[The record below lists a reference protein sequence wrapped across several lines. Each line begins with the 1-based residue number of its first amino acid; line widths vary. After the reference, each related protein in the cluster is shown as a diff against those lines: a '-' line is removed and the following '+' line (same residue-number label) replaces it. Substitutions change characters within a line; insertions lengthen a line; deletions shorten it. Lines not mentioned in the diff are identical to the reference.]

1 MENILPLDLHALV
14 PRFAALRLRDAARL
28 GRLITSIEQQGQLT
42 AVVVV
47 PDAEDAQRWVLI
59 DGYRRLE
66 ALQRLGRDLILAHVW
81 ERSVDEAL
89 LGCLA
94 RGPDRG
100 WEAIEEAALIEEL
113 AGRHSQQTIA
123 RRIGR
128 DVSWVSRRL
137 SLIKVLPEDLLE
149 QVRRGRVSVW
159 AATRVLAPLA
169 RANSDHARTLLKHIE
184 QQPLSTRALKRL
196 YEQYR
201 KATKVQR
208 QRLVENP
215 ALFLQA
221 LDNREQQVAD
231 KRLAA
236 GPEGAWC
243 KDLAAVGAIA
253 KRLLPCVP
261 TLFAPQQDRLECE
274 RLRQAFAAAKTPFQR
289 LEQALVEVADP
300 DRRGAPPSDST
311 NARGGCR
318 S

>member
-1 MENILPLDLHALV
+1 MENILPLDLHALI
-14 PRFAALRLRDAARL
+14 PRFAALRLRDAPKLDRL
-28 GRLITSIEQQGQLT
+28 VTSIGQHGQLT

-47 PDAEDAQRWVLI
+47 PDADNAQRWVLI

-66 ALQRLGRDLILAHVW
+66 ALQHLGRDRIQAHVW

-113 AGRHSQQTIA
+113 TGRHSQQAIA

-137 SLIKVLPEDLLE
+137 SLIKALPEDLLE
-149 QVRRGRVSVW
+149 QVRQGRVSVW
-159 AATRVLAPLA
+159 AATRILAPLA

-184 QQPLSTRALKRL
+184 QQPLSTRMLKRL
-196 YEQYR
+196 YDQYR

-208 QRLVENP
+208 QRLVDNP
-215 ALFLQA
+215 ELFLKA
-221 LDNREQQVAD
+221 LDSREQQVAD
-231 KRLAA
+231 TRLAD
-236 GPEGAWC
+236 GPEGAWRN
-243 KDLAAVGAIA
+243 DLAVIREIA

-274 RLRQAFAAAKTPFQR
+274 RLHQAFAAAKTPFQH
-289 LEQALVEVADP
+289 LEQALLEVADH
-300 DRRGAPPSDST
+300 DR
-311 NARGGCR
+311 
-318 S
+318 